1 MESMRNTSRSC
12 NKLFALLIVPC
23 CYLAGCA
30 SSVTVRSDF
39 PTPLIEPLPVRVG
52 LIFSEELRDFQHH
65 EELPQQANWTIDLG
79 DINITMLQPLF
90 ESMFVE
96 TQNVEAIPV
105 DMPEN
110 NALDGI
116 LKASLNRFEFD
127 VPVNSD
133 NKFTEVWMQY
143 QLDLYEPGGE
153 LITEWQVSGYGKAEI
168 GRTKRT
174 ESVSRAAINAMRE
187 VGATISTRFAQ
198 QPRIGFWL
206 KERQDADSI
215 NE

>member
-1 MESMRNTSRSC
+1 MENMHSTPKSC
-12 NKLFALLIVPC
+12 SKLLALLVVHC

-30 SSVTVRSDF
+30 SSVVVQSDF
-39 PTPLIEPLPVRVG
+39 PTPLIEPLPVHVG

-79 DINITMLQPLF
+79 NTNITMLQPLF
-90 ESMFVE
+90 ESMFAR
-96 TQNVEAIPV
+96 TQNVETIPV
-105 DMPEN
+105 DVPEN
-110 NALDGI
+110 NTLDGI

-127 VPVNSD
+127 VPVASD

-143 QLDLYEPGGE
+143 QLDLYEPGGD

-168 GRTKRT
+168 GRTKKA

-215 NE
+215 N

>member
-1 MESMRNTSRSC
+1 MENMHSTPKSC
-12 NKLFALLIVPC
+12 SKLLALLAVNC

-30 SSVTVRSDF
+30 SSVVVQSDF
-39 PTPLIEPLPVRVG
+39 PTPLIEPLPVHVG
-52 LIFSEELRDFQHH
+52 LIFDEELRDFQHH

-79 DINITMLQPLF
+79 DTNITMLQPLF
-90 ESMFVE
+90 ESMFAR
-96 TQNVEAIPV
+96 TQNVETIPV
-105 DMPEN
+105 DVPEN
-110 NALDGI
+110 NTLDGI

-127 VPVNSD
+127 VPVASD

-143 QLDLYEPGGE
+143 QLDLYEPSGE

-168 GRTKRT
+168 GRTKKA

-215 NE
+215 N